1 MTFIFRPK
9 LLPVATFFQLNGLQ
23 RSCEMTLSTN
33 LNLDNAVSIYQM
45 AKVDKFILIWFNV
58 FETKY
63 QFLFAR
69 LQHHG
74 AAELFRFCKGF
85 FLQFMDQLLDRE
97 DFHRLLLGGV
107 GQELLRP
114 ELDTWDEDGPNLLR
128 DLEAALIQRLYTL
141 HTACQE

>member
-1 MTFIFRPK
+1 
-9 LLPVATFFQLNGLQ
+9 
-23 RSCEMTLSTN
+23 
-33 LNLDNAVSIYQM
+33 
-45 AKVDKFILIWFNV
+45 
-58 FETKY
+58 
-63 QFLFAR
+63 
-69 LQHHG
+69 
-74 AAELFRFCKGF
+74 
-85 FLQFMDQLLDRE
+85 MDQLLDRE